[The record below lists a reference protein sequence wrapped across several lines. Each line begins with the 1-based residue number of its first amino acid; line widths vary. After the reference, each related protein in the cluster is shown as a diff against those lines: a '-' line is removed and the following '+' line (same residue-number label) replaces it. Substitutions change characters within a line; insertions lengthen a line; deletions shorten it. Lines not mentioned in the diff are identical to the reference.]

1 MRLLRASGYMTIV
14 HSARHGPRV
23 CTYLLSHRRLR
34 MRCGAVSVIRLSNCV
49 EQVFGICRRK
59 HWIAR
64 WTQPDRLGLQRAAAA
79 RSASKAPESN
89 IASNGLSR

>member
-1 MRLLRASGYMTIV
+1 
-14 HSARHGPRV
+14 
-23 CTYLLSHRRLR
+23 
-34 MRCGAVSVIRLSNCV
+34 V

-79 RSASKAPESN
+79 RSASKAPASN